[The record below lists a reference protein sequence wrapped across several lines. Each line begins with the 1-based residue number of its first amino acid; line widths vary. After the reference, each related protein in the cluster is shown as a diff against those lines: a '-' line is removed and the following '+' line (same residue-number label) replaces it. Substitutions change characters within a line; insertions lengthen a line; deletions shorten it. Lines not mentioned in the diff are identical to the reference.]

1 MKKFLCLVVL
11 AVAVGTT
18 VSAQDRIGRMFNII
32 LNGFARYEQLEGCI
46 NFIRTQ
52 TGMTSGHGRVIYNVD
67 YMAGIMEERCQ
78 SKTVGLWTA
87 NYYVRIAELFV
98 TVYKVSPAGLT
109 QIAFVSRNHDYGSYW
124 LASDVVCGNWSGL
137 RLNIINNME
146 RTMVWIW
153 DGNNLYK
160 GFTIRQIPQERPRL
174 NCAPP
179 RYKPRYRRY

>member
-18 VSAQDRIGRMFNII
+18 VSAQDIGRMFDII
-32 LNGFARYEQLEGCI
+32 LNGYARYEQLEGSI
-46 NFIRTQ
+46 DYIRTQ
-52 TGMTSGHGRVIYNVD
+52 TGMTRGHGRVTYNTD
-67 YMAGIMEERCQ
+67 YMAGVMEERYQ
-78 SKTVGLWTA
+78 NKTVGVWTS
-87 NYYVRIAELFV
+87 NYYIRIAELFV
-98 TVYKVSPAGLT
+98 TVYKINPTGLE

-137 RLNIINNME
+137 KLNIINNLE

-153 DGNNLYK
+153 NGNNLYK
-160 GFTIRQIPQERPRL
+160 GFTIRQIQQERSRL